1 LAAAGA
7 RLSGDAQRLQQA
19 GAELIVLCTNTMHR
33 VADVIED
40 AVDVPFFHL
49 ADTTARAVKDSRLGR
64 VARLGTRYTTEQ
76 EFYRGRLEARQCYR
90 SDRARRD

>member
-1 LAAAGA
+1 M
-7 RLSGDAQRLQQA
+7 
-19 GAELIVLCTNTMHR
+19 LCTNTMHR

-64 VARLGTRYTTEQ
+64 VARLGTRYTMEQ
-76 EFYRGRLEARQCYR
+76 ELYRGRLEARQCYR